1 MQVKTTVGDDLLRD
15 NYPQIHAVGRA
26 APKGNEPRLI
36 DMTWGT
42 QGYALGLYTHS
53 QQPTHTDPQTHRST
67 HRQSSSSLQP

>member
-1 MQVKTTVGDDLLRD
+1 VGDDLLKD

-42 QGYALGLYTHS
+42 QGYAL
-53 QQPTHTDPQTHRST
+53 
-67 HRQSSSSLQP
+67 